1 MRNNNTLKDF
11 ISVYDNVLTKDYC
24 KYIIETTK
32 NADWVEQYYELNG
45 RIVSDGMQTCFNIG
59 SKTKLMLT
67 QPIKNTLDTYT
78 KTIGEEL
85 FSVKEISPI
94 RLNKYELNARMNP
107 HIDHQPAYRLL
118 SKGEEFKID
127 SGITQ
132 DKLEKV
138 KIYDSNAKNHV
149 AGGIPILTLVGILN
163 DDFVGGEFIFWDE
176 YAPVLKTGSLLVFPS
191 NFLYKHAINSVRQG
205 TRYSFIV
212 WVW

>member
-11 ISVYDNVLTKDYC
+11 ISVYDNVISKDYC
-24 KYIIETTK
+24 KYIIESST
-32 NADWVEQYYELNG
+32 NADWIEQHYELNG
-45 RIVSDGMQTCFNIG
+45 RLVSDGMQTCFNIG
-59 SKTKLMLT
+59 SKTKLMLS

-85 FSVKEISPI
+85 FSVKEMSPI

-118 SKGEEFKID
+118 SNDSEFNVETIGAQNK
-127 SGITQ
+127 TA
-132 DKLEKV
+132 KV
-138 KIYDSNAKNHV
+138 KIYDSNTNNHL

-163 DDFVGGEFIFWDE
+163 DDFDGGEFIFWDE